1 MNKLYTIL
9 FLFVSFFAFSQNNGI
24 NFQGVGRNSSG
35 AVLATQKIS
44 LRFSVIQ
51 GSETG
56 AVEYVESKEVITNA
70 QGIFSV
76 VIGDG
81 TQISKT
87 GNFTDVNWKI
97 NPKFLKV
104 EMDPAGGTSF
114 AAMGTTRL
122 QSVPF
127 AYYAN
132 GVNADNIDGVLSASQ
147 GGTGVASISALK
159 TALGI
164 DQINN
169 TSDLAKPISTATQA
183 ALDTKISTATFSTT
197 VAIKANITDVELKA
211 PIESPTFTGTVTGIT
226 KAMVGL
232 PYVENT
238 SDLSK
243 PISTLT
249 QIALDSKVSTNT
261 FSTTVSLK
269 ENTANKSTAADLGG
283 VSPSDILYPTQKA
296 VKAYVN
302 ANAASGGIADGGII
316 NIKLADGA
324 VSYAK
329 FQSIP
334 TNTILGNTTSSTAM
348 VQAIATTG
356 SDNVVLSTSPLIN
369 SPILVTPNLGIATA
383 TSLNNITMT
392 AAGGNPAILSVI
404 GTASVKRDNNGDDAP
419 NLRYENI
426 LTDGVVSLTTS
437 QSIEGQKTFQNNL
450 VMGTMGGI
458 IGTNTP
464 TTIDF
469 ANGSRIGDIQNIDA
483 ENPDDLGSI
492 DLYAPDGA
500 KWVQLN
506 YANRNYIALK
516 NSSISFSVNDKEW
529 KLGEY
534 GITTLPGPVF
544 SGGNIYFSNIGIT
557 NLPNASIESNGP
569 SFKIKTRSETFQED
583 ADHVD
588 YGIQLNFADKSR
600 IDLLDDFMVSS
611 VTDTAN
617 KQSSNLILSKNSLSF
632 DFFDEVNSNENHW
645 AFYGDDGSSLFPGEI
660 NVDIGGV
667 NIFEGNLN
675 LRQGKFK
682 ANGTFGTIGEV
693 LTIDNNGYP
702 VWQAP
707 PVSSGSGSIAGISSM
722 NNLTD
727 LSQLFAV
734 GTAGVDFNISSASGT
749 HTFNIPDANTTNRG
763 LLNSTDYTRF
773 YNKQDAMD
781 YVTDSRGGYLRAVD
795 FNIFNNKQD
804 ALTNPLVGNGLN
816 TNGEIPFFNGT
827 NSISSDPNLFW
838 DATHKR
844 VGIGTNAPASPLEVR
859 QGDEDEFGISLI
871 SHPRSAN
878 HANGS
883 SIGFYSNV
891 IDGNPSSTYNGSF
904 QLDADGSMVF
914 RTMQG
919 GMYFDNAGTGS
930 MIFRMGNPSANIGMS
945 LSNSGN
951 LEVAGTLKLGSVVYP
966 KVSGTLGDVLTADA
980 SGNAIW
986 QAPIGTSVD
995 ANSLAGSTLKSTIIN
1010 SSLTSVGTL
1019 ANLSVTNPI
1028 NGSILGNAAT
1038 VTTNANL
1045 TGVVTSVGNI
1055 TSIATGTISNNML
1068 ANTAVA
1074 NLSGV
1079 NTGDN
1084 AVNTRYSY
1092 LITDVANLLAANTGD
1107 NAINSRY
1114 NSLVTNAVH
1123 YGDIKPLMT
1132 GSDGYNVIGINGTRL
1147 LDLQTGILKNTN
1159 GTGVPSIAVAS
1170 DFPTLNQSTTGNAA
1184 TTTKFAISRNING
1197 VAFDGTAD
1205 ITIAANAGTLTG
1217 TSLNSTVVNSSLTSV
1232 GTLSNLTVTNPI
1244 NGSINGNAA
1253 SATTATTAGTAS
1265 TATKLATA
1273 RNINGVAFDGSAA
1286 ITVTADAGTLTGTTL
1301 KSTIINSSLTSVG
1314 TLINLSVTNPISGS
1328 ITGNAATATLASSAT
1343 KFATSRNING
1353 IAFDG
1358 TGDITV
1364 AANAGTLMG
1373 TSLNTTITGSSL
1385 TSVGVLNNATVNGK
1399 VIVGAATESSSSA
1412 ILEASSTTQGFLPP
1426 RMTIAQRL
1434 AITNP
1439 AQGLMIY
1446 CSNCGTYG
1454 EPQYYNGNSWI
1465 NYAGTA
1471 SSKGTPTINITV
1483 GTYIF
1488 TASTPQG
1495 PNAATNTGTGSTY
1508 AYTYV
1513 GTGSTTYASSST
1525 RPTNAGTYSVTVS
1538 LSASGDGNYNAATA
1552 SAAFTIAQ
1560 AIPTVTP
1567 TIGTYNY
1574 ISGTPQGPTA
1584 ATNTGTGTSYTY
1596 SYTGTGIT
1604 TYGPSATKPTD
1615 GGTYTV
1621 IATVA
1626 TNGNYAASSS
1636 APTAFSIKTN
1646 LSVGNT
1652 YGGGTVAYILKAGD
1666 IGYDAN
1672 QQHGLI
1678 ISGDL
1683 TPNNIVWSSNYGTMG
1698 SSGGAGIYN
1707 NDTGIEDFP
1716 SADLQTG
1723 LSNTNIIINVEGS
1736 GTSYAA
1742 GIARAYTGGNYTNW
1756 YLPSASQMNAM
1767 KTNLSTP
1774 FSTNYFW
1781 TSTEGGDYDAYAY
1794 SVPNRDVR
1802 GIDKISAQG
1811 KVRAVRSF

>member
-1 MNKLYTIL
+1 MKNLLTFI
-9 FLFVSFFAFSQNNGI
+9 FLLVSIIAFSQNNGI
-24 NFQGVGRNSSG
+24 NFQGVGRNASG
-35 AVLATQKIS
+35 AVLANQKIS

-56 AVEYVESKEVITNA
+56 SVEYIESKEVTTNA

-81 TQISKT
+81 SQISKI
-87 GNFTDVNWKI
+87 GNFSDINWKI

-104 EMDPAGGTSF
+104 EMDPAGGNSF
-114 AAMGTTRL
+114 TAMGTTRL
-122 QSVPF
+122 QAVPY

-132 GVNADNIDGVLSASQ
+132 GVNAENVDGVLSASK

-159 TALGI
+159 TTLGI

-169 TSDLAKPISTATQA
+169 TNDLEKPISTATQA
-183 ALDTKISTATFSTT
+183 ALDTKISTTTFSNTIAT
-197 VAIKANITDVELKA
+197 KANISDLELKA
-211 PIESPTFTGTVTGIT
+211 NISDVTLKAPLESPSFSGTVSGIT

-232 PYVENT
+232 SNVDNT
-238 SDLSK
+238 TDLAK
-243 PISTLT
+243 PISMLT

-269 ENTANKSTAADLGG
+269 ENAANKSTAADLGG
-283 VSPSDILYPTQKA
+283 TTPSDIFYPTQKA
-296 VKAYVN
+296 VKEYIA
-302 ANAASGGIADGGII
+302 ANAASGGIADGGIT

-324 VSYAK
+324 VNYAK

-334 TNTILGNTTSSTAM
+334 ANTILGNTTSSTAV

-369 SPILVTPNLGIATA
+369 SPILVTPNLGVATA
-383 TSLNNITMT
+383 SSLNNITMS
-392 AAGGNPAILSVI
+392 AAGGQPATLSII
-404 GTASVKRDNNGDDAP
+404 GNASVKRENNGDDAP
-419 NLRYENI
+419 NQRYENL
-426 LTDGVVSLTTS
+426 LTDAVSLTTN
-437 QSIEGQKTFQNNL
+437 QSIDGQKTFQNNL

-483 ENPDDLGSI
+483 ENPDGLGSI
-492 DLYAPDGA
+492 DLYAPDRA
-500 KWVQLN
+500 NWVQMNYGNTNYIGLNSNRAFIEVGEEYWKFNNNGSTDLPGDLNFSDDHFINFISYGTSTPTSNASINATGPLIKIQSREALGSEVDDEVDYGVELN
-506 YANRNYIALK
+506 YANLNHFR
-516 NSSISFSVNDKEW
+516 V
-529 KLGEY
+529 
-534 GITTLPGPVF
+534 
-544 SGGNIYFSNIGIT
+544 
-557 NLPNASIESNGP
+557 
-569 SFKIKTRSETFQED
+569 
-583 ADHVD
+583 AD
-588 YGIQLNFADKSR
+588 GMNFYNQD
-600 IDLLDDFMVSS
+600 I
-611 VTDTAN
+611 
-617 KQSSNLILSKNSLSF
+617 SSNNYWS
-632 DFFDEVNSNENHW
+632 
-645 AFYGDDGSSLFPGEI
+645 
-660 NVDIGGV
+660 
-667 NIFEGNLN
+667 
-675 LRQGKFK
+675 
-682 ANGTFGTIGEV
+682 
-693 LTIDNNGYP
+693 
-702 VWQAP
+702 
-707 PVSSGSGSIAGISSM
+707 
-722 NNLTD
+722 
-727 LSQLFAV
+727 
-734 GTAGVDFNISSASGT
+734 GVDFNYNN
-749 HTFNIPDANTTNRG
+749 FNFLI
-763 LLNSTDYTRF
+763 
-773 YNKQDAMD
+773 
-781 YVTDSRGGYLRAVD
+781 
-795 FNIFNNKQD
+795 NN
-804 ALTNPLVGNGLN
+804 
-816 TNGEIPFFNGT
+816 
-827 NSISSDPNLFW
+827 
-838 DATHKR
+838 
-844 VGIGTNAPASPLEVR
+844 
-859 QGDEDEFGISLI
+859 
-871 SHPRSAN
+871 
-878 HANGS
+878 NGS
-883 SIGFYSNV
+883 QYRW
-891 IDGNPSSTYNGSF
+891 SF
-904 QLDADGSMVF
+904 KEDGSSVL
-914 RTMQG
+914 
-919 GMYFDNAGTGS
+919 
-930 MIFRMGNPSANIGMS
+930 P
-945 LSNSGN
+945 GN
-951 LEVAGTLKLGSVVYP
+951 LEVEGTLKLGSILFPNVP
-966 KVSGTLGDVLTADA
+966 GTSGDVLTADA

-986 QAPIGTSVD
+986 RAPTGGGGISIINGVSSGNHSFTSSNSGTDFSIQSDANTGIHTFNLPDASASKRGLLTSADYATFYAKQNALTNPLTGTGTSGQLSFFNGTSIVTSSSDLFWDATNKRLGIGNQSPGYPLEINTGNANYGLMISSESSNSWGSGIGFKSSTDATTKTGLFQLDPDGAMVFRTLQDNMYFDNSGTGSIKFRMGNPSSNIGMSLNNSGDLEIKGTLKAGAVLYPNVSGNLGDVLTVDASGNAIWQAPTSTNVSNNVD
-995 ANSLAGSTLKSTIIN
+995 ASTLSGTTLKSTVIN

-1019 ANLSVTNPI
+1019 ANLTVTNTI
-1028 NGSILGNAAT
+1028 NGSITGNAAT

-1055 TSIATGTISNNML
+1055 TSIATGAISNSML

-1084 AVNTRYSY
+1084 AVNARYNY

-1184 TTTKFAISRNING
+1184 TATKLAISRNING
-1197 VAFDGTAD
+1197 VAFDGTVD

-1244 NGSINGNAA
+1244 NGSINGNAT

-1314 TLINLSVTNPISGS
+1314 TLTNLSVTNPINGS

-1364 AANAGTLMG
+1364 AANAGTLTG
-1373 TSLNTTITGSSL
+1373 TSLNSTITGSSL

-1399 VIVGAATESSSSA
+1399 VIVGAATEASSSA

-1434 AITNP
+1434 AIINP
-1439 AQGLMIY
+1439 VQGLMIY
-1446 CSNCGTYG
+1446 CTNCGTYG

-1465 NYAGTA
+1465 NFAGTA
-1471 SSKGTPTINITV
+1471 TSKSTPTINITI
-1483 GTYIF
+1483 GTYTY

-1495 PNAATNTGTGSTY
+1495 PNTATNTGTGSTY
-1508 AYTYV
+1508 AFTYV

-1567 TIGTYNY
+1567 TIGSYNY

-1584 ATNTGTGTSYTY
+1584 ATNTGTGTNYIY

-1604 TYGPSATKPTD
+1604 SYGPSATKPTD

-1626 TNGNYAASSS
+1626 ANGNFAASSS

-1646 LSVGNT
+1646 LAVGNT

-1683 TPNNIVWSSNYGTMG
+1683 TANNITWSSNYGSMG

-1707 NDTGIEDFP
+1707 NDTHTEDFP

-1767 KTNLSTP
+1767 KTNLITP
-1774 FSTNYFW
+1774 FTTNYYW

-1794 SVPNRDVR
+1794 SVPNHDVR
-1802 GIDKISAQG
+1802 GIDKLVAQG
-1811 KVRAVRSF
+1811 KVRAIRSF

>member
-9 FLFVSFFAFSQNNGI
+9 FLFASFFAFSQNNGI

-81 TQISKT
+81 AQISKT

-104 EMDPAGGTSF
+104 EMDPVGGTSF
-114 AAMGTTRL
+114 VVMGTTRL

-132 GVNADNIDGVLSASQ
+132 GVNADNVDGVLSASQ

-169 TSDLAKPISTATQA
+169 TSDLAKPISTATQT
-183 ALDTKISTATFSTT
+183 ALDMKISTATFSTT
-197 VAIKANITDVELKA
+197 VATKANITDLELKA
-211 PIESPTFTGTVTGIT
+211 PIESPTFTGTVSGIT

-232 PYVENT
+232 SNVENT
-238 SDLSK
+238 ADLAK
-243 PISTLT
+243 PISMLT

-269 ENTANKSTAADLGG
+269 ENAANKSTAADLGG
-283 VSPSDILYPTQKA
+283 TTPSDIFYPTQKA
-296 VKAYVN
+296 VKEYIA
-302 ANAASGGIADGGII
+302 ANAASGGIADGGIT

-324 VSYAK
+324 VNYAK

-334 TNTILGNTTSSTAM
+334 ANTILGNTTSSTALI
-348 VQAIATTG
+348 QAIATTG
-356 SDNVVLSTSPLIN
+356 SNNVVLSTSPLIN
-369 SPILVTPNLGIATA
+369 SPTLVTPNLGVATA
-383 TSLNNITMT
+383 SSLNNITMS

-419 NLRYENI
+419 NLRYENF

-437 QSIEGQKTFQNNL
+437 QSIDGQKNFKNNL

-458 IGTNTP
+458 AGTNTP
-464 TTIDF
+464 TTINF

-483 ENPDDLGSI
+483 ENPDGLGSI
-492 DLYAPDGA
+492 DLYAPDRA
-500 KWVQLN
+500 KWVQMNYGNTNYIGLHSNRAFIEVGEEYWKFNNNGSTDLPGDLNFSDDHFINFISYGTSTPTSNASINATGPFIKIQSREALGSEVDDEVDYGVELN
-506 YANRNYIALK
+506 YANLNHFRVADGMYFYNQDISSNNYW
-516 NSSISFSVNDKEW
+516 SGVNFNYNNFNF
-529 KLGEY
+529 L
-534 GITTLPGPVF
+534 I
-544 SGGNIYFSNIGIT
+544 NN
-557 NLPNASIESNGP
+557 NGSQYRW
-569 SFKIKTRSETFQED
+569 SFKE
-583 ADHVD
+583 
-588 YGIQLNFADKSR
+588 
-600 IDLLDDFMVSS
+600 
-611 VTDTAN
+611 
-617 KQSSNLILSKNSLSF
+617 
-632 DFFDEVNSNENHW
+632 
-645 AFYGDDGSSLFPGEI
+645 DGSSVLPGNLEVAGTLKLGSILFP
-660 NVDIGGV
+660 NVP
-667 NIFEGNLN
+667 
-675 LRQGKFK
+675 
-682 ANGTFGTIGEV
+682 GTSGDV
-693 LTIDNNGYP
+693 LTADASGNVIWRAPTGGTGISIING
-702 VWQAP
+702 
-707 PVSSGSGSIAGISSM
+707 VSSGTHSFTSS
-722 NNLTD
+722 N
-727 LSQLFAV
+727 
-734 GTAGVDFNISSASGT
+734 SGT
-749 HTFNIPDANTTNRG
+749 DFSIQSDANTGIHTFNLPDASTNNRG
-763 LLNSTDYTRF
+763 LLTSADYATF
-773 YNKQDAMD
+773 YAKQ
-781 YVTDSRGGYLRAVD
+781 
-795 FNIFNNKQD
+795 N
-804 ALTNPLVGNGLN
+804 ALTNPLTGTGTSGQLS
-816 TNGEIPFFNGT
+816 FFNGT
-827 NSISSDPNLFW
+827 STVTSSSDLFW
-838 DATHKR
+838 DATNKR
-844 VGIGTNAPASPLEVR
+844 LGIGNQSPGYPVEINTGNANYGLM
-859 QGDEDEFGISLI
+859 IS
-871 SHPRSAN
+871 SESSN
-878 HANGS
+878 SWGS
-883 SIGFYSNV
+883 GIGFK
-891 IDGNPSSTYNGSF
+891 SSTDATIKTGLF
-904 QLDADGSMVF
+904 QLDRDGAMVF
-914 RTMQG
+914 RTLQDN
-919 GMYFDNAGTGS
+919 MYFDNSGTGS
-930 MIFRMGNPSANIGMS
+930 IKFRMGNPSANIGMS
-945 LSNSGN
+945 LNNSGD
-951 LEVAGTLKLGSVVYP
+951 LEIKGTLKAGAVLYP
-966 KVSGTLGDVLTADA
+966 NVSGALGDVLTADG

-986 QAPIGTSVD
+986 QAPTVTSVSDNVD
-995 ANSLAGSTLKSTIIN
+995 ASTLSGTTLKSTVIN

-1019 ANLSVTNPI
+1019 ANLTVTNPI
-1028 NGSILGNAAT
+1028 NGSITGNAAT

-1045 TGVVTSVGNI
+1045 TGIVTSVGNI
-1055 TSIATGTISNNML
+1055 TSIATGSISNNML

-1084 AVNTRYSY
+1084 AVNARYNY
-1092 LITDVANLLAANTGD
+1092 LITDVANLLAGNTGD

-1244 NGSINGNAA
+1244 NGSINGNATY
-1253 SATTATTAGTAS
+1253 ATTATTAGTAS

-1314 TLINLSVTNPISGS
+1314 TLTNLSVTNPINGS

-1364 AANAGTLMG
+1364 AANAGTLTG
-1373 TSLNTTITGSSL
+1373 TSLNSTITGSSL

-1399 VIVGAATESSSSA
+1399 VIVGAATEASSSA

-1434 AITNP
+1434 AIINP
-1439 AQGLMIY
+1439 VQGLMIY
-1446 CSNCGTYG
+1446 CTNCGTYG
-1454 EPQYYNGNSWI
+1454 EPQYYNGNSWM
-1465 NYAGTA
+1465 NFAGSAT
-1471 SSKGTPTINITV
+1471 SKSTPTINITI
-1483 GTYIF
+1483 GTYTF

-1495 PNAATNTGTGSTY
+1495 PNTATNTGTGSTY
-1508 AYTYV
+1508 AFTYV

-1596 SYTGTGIT
+1596 SYIGTGIT
-1604 TYGPSATKPTD
+1604 SYGPSATKPTD

-1626 TNGNYAASSS
+1626 ANGNYAASSS

-1646 LSVGNT
+1646 LAVGNT

-1666 IGYDAN
+1666 IGYDTN

-1683 TPNNIVWSSNYGTMG
+1683 TANNIVWSSNYGTMG

-1707 NDTGIEDFP
+1707 NDTQTQDFP

-1723 LSNTNIIINVEGS
+1723 LSNTNLIINVEGP

-1767 KTNLSTP
+1767 KTSLSTP
-1774 FSTNYFW
+1774 FTTNYYW

>member
-1 MNKLYTIL
+1 MKKSLTLL
-9 FLFVSFFAFSQNNGI
+9 FLLVSYFVFSQNNGI

-56 AVEYVESKEVITNA
+56 SVEYVESKEVITNA

-132 GVNADNIDGVLSASQ
+132 GVNADNVDGVLSASQ

-169 TSDLAKPISTATQA
+169 TSDLAKPISTATQT

-261 FSTTVSLK
+261 FSSTVSLK

-283 VSPSDILYPTQKA
+283 TTPSDIFYPTQKA
-296 VKAYVN
+296 VKEYIA
-302 ANAASGGIADGGII
+302 ANAASGGIADGGIT

-324 VSYAK
+324 VNYAK

-334 TNTILGNTTSSTAM
+334 TNTILGNTTSSTAV

-369 SPILVTPNLGIATA
+369 SPTLVTPNLGVATA
-383 TSLNNITMT
+383 SSLNNITMS
-392 AAGGNPAILSVI
+392 AAGGQPATLSVI

-419 NLRYENI
+419 NQRYENI

-437 QSIEGQKTFQNNL
+437 QSIDGQKIFKNNL
-450 VMGTMGGI
+450 VLGTMGGI
-458 IGTNTP
+458 AGTNTP
-464 TTIDF
+464 TTINF
-469 ANGSRIGDIQNIDA
+469 ANGSRIGDIQNIEA
-483 ENPDDLGSI
+483 ENPDGFGSIDLYAPDGAKWVQMNYGNTNYFRIGQDDAGIDIGNNQWKFNNDGSTELPGGLYFKDDYDDEIKSDYEIAITSKDYLRLRFDDGVSYTRLGIYKDEAELFITNNDFDNSWNYKVDGSSWFPGDLHLGATSEGANKPGTIIFENGSLIGDIQNLDNEDPDIAGSI

-506 YANRNYIALK
+506 YGNYNYITLK
-516 NSSISFSVNDKEW
+516 DDVAIIQVDDNYWNFGDDGNTELPGNLFLNGNIETTGTL
-529 KLGEY
+529 KLGS
-534 GITTLPGPVF
+534 TLF
-544 SGGNIYFSNIGIT
+544 
-557 NLPNASIESNGP
+557 PNASG
-569 SFKIKTRSETFQED
+569 
-583 ADHVD
+583 A
-588 YGIQLNFADKSR
+588 L
-600 IDLLDDFMVSS
+600 
-611 VTDTAN
+611 
-617 KQSSNLILSKNSLSF
+617 
-632 DFFDEVNSNENHW
+632 
-645 AFYGDDGSSLFPGEI
+645 GD
-660 NVDIGGV
+660 
-667 NIFEGNLN
+667 
-675 LRQGKFK
+675 
-682 ANGTFGTIGEV
+682 V
-693 LTIDNNGYP
+693 LTADASGNAI
-702 VWQAP
+702 WMAP
-707 PVSSGSGSIAGISSM
+707 ASSSGSGSIAGISSI
-722 NNLTD
+722 NNLSD
-727 LSQLFAV
+727 LTQLFAV
-734 GTAGVDFNISSASGT
+734 GTDGADFNISSASGT
-749 HTFNIPDANTTNRG
+749 HTFNIPDASTNNRG
-763 LLNSTDYTRF
+763 LLTSADYIRF
-773 YNKQDAMD
+773 NNKQDAMD
-781 YVTDSRGGYLRAVD
+781 YATASRGGYLRTAD

-804 ALTNPLVGNGLN
+804 ALTNPLVGSGLN

-827 NSISSDPNLFW
+827 NSTTSDPNLFW

-859 QGDEDEFGISLI
+859 QGDEDEFGISVI
-871 SHPRSAN
+871 SPPRSAN
-878 HANGS
+878 HAYGS

-986 QAPIGTSVD
+986 QAPIGTGVD

-1045 TGVVTSVGNI
+1045 TGVVTSIGNL
-1055 TSIATGTISNNML
+1055 TSIASGAITNSMI

-1074 NLSGV
+1074 SLTGV

-1084 AVNTRYSY
+1084 AVNSNYSS
-1092 LITDVANLLAANTGD
+1092 LVSNATHTGD
-1107 NAINSRY
+1107 A
-1114 NSLVTNAVH
+1114 
-1123 YGDIKPLMT
+1123 T
-1132 GSDGYNVIGINGTRL
+1132 GSTALTVVRINGTSL
-1147 LDLQTGILKNTN
+1147 AGLNTGILKNTT

-1184 TTTKFAISRNING
+1184 TTTKLASSKNING

-1205 ITIAANAGTLTG
+1205 ITITANAGTLTG
-1217 TSLNSTVVNSSLTSV
+1217 TSLNSTVINSSLTSV
-1232 GTLSNLTVTNPI
+1232 GTLSNLTVTN
-1244 NGSINGNAA
+1244 SIN
-1253 SATTATTAGTAS
+1253 
-1265 TATKLATA
+1265 
-1273 RNINGVAFDGSAA
+1273 
-1286 ITVTADAGTLTGTTL
+1286 
-1301 KSTIINSSLTSVG
+1301 
-1314 TLINLSVTNPISGS
+1314 GS
-1328 ITGNAATATLASSAT
+1328 ITGNAATATKLATSRNINGVAFDGTSNITITADAGTLTGTSLKSTITSSSLTSVGTLSNLTVINPISGSISGNAATAT
-1343 KFATSRNING
+1343 KLATSRNING

-1358 TGDITV
+1358 TGDITI
-1364 AANAGTLMG
+1364 AASAGTLTG
-1373 TSLNTTITGSSL
+1373 TSLNATVTGSSL
-1385 TSVGVLNNATVNGK
+1385 TSVGVLNNATINGK
-1399 VIVGAATESSSSA
+1399 VIVGASAEASSSA

-1446 CSNCGTYG
+1446 CTNCGTYG
-1454 EPQYYNGNSWI
+1454 EPQYYNGNSWM
-1465 NYAGTA
+1465 NFAGTA
-1471 SSKGTPTINITV
+1471 TSKSTPTINITV
-1483 GTYIF
+1483 GTYTF

-1508 AYTYV
+1508 TYTYV

-1525 RPTNAGTYSVTVS
+1525 RPTNSGTYSVTVS

-1626 TNGNYAASSS
+1626 ANGNYAASSS

-1646 LSVGNT
+1646 LAVGNS
-1652 YGGGTVAYILKAGD
+1652 YGGGKVAYILRDGD

-1678 ISGDL
+1678 VSGDL
-1683 TPNNIVWSSNYGTMG
+1683 TIPDINWGTKYVVTG
-1698 SSGGAGIYN
+1698 ASGGVPDNNGIY
-1707 NDTGIEDFP
+1707 P
-1716 SADLQTG
+1716 PADLETG
-1723 LSNTNIIINVEGS
+1723 MSNTNIIINSEGP
-1736 GTSYAA
+1736 GTNYAA
-1742 GIARAYTGGNYTNW
+1742 GLAKSYTGGGYTNW

-1767 KTNLSTP
+1767 KANLNAIST
-1774 FSTNYFW
+1774 FTKVHYW
-1781 TSTEGGDYDAYAY
+1781 TSTEDDYYYSAYTLFAT
-1794 SVPNRDVR
+1794 SFPSIES
-1802 GIDKISAQG
+1802 IDKINTQVG
-1811 KVRAVRSF
+1811 VRAVRSF